1 MARSRARL
9 VVFAVLLL
17 VGLGLIGLDAAGA
30 LGPVRNI
37 LLAPLSIMQR
47 GVSRAWGGVSGLF
60 QSTPSETALAQRN
73 VQLEAQ
79 VASLQAQVTQLQEN
93 QADFKVLS
101 DLLKFA
107 RARPENQYLAAAVIG
122 RDPSPYLSYV
132 ILDRGSDQGIR
143 KDMPVVAAGGLVGRV
158 VEVTSVACKV
168 LPVVDA
174 ASSVNARLL
183 TSREEGVVV
192 GQPAGGLQ
200 MQYLSQSVNVNV
212 GETVVT
218 SGLGGH
224 FPADL
229 LIGTVNA
236 VQKQDYEVLQKADLT
251 PAADFSRLD
260 IVLIITNFKPIDF
273 SPFLQATPGP

>member
-1 MARSRARL
+1 M
-9 VVFAVLLL
+9 VFAVLVVVSLAL
-17 VGLGLIGLDAAGA
+17 LGLNAAGA
-30 LGPVRNI
+30 LGPARNV
-37 LLAPLSIMQR
+37 LLMPLSIMQR
-47 GVSRAWGGVSGLF
+47 GVARAWGGLSGLF
-60 QSTPSETALAQRN
+60 QSTSSDSALAQRN

-79 VASLQAQVTQLQEN
+79 VATLQGQLTQAQEN

-107 RARPENQYLAAAVIG
+107 RERPDNQYLAASIIG

-132 ILDRGSDQGIR
+132 ILDRGSDQGVR
-143 KDMPVVAAGGLVGRV
+143 KDMPVVAAGGLVGQV

-168 LPVVDA
+168 LPIVDV
-174 ASSVNARLL
+174 ASSINARLL
-183 TSREEGVVV
+183 TSQEEGVVV

-212 GETVVT
+212 GESVVT

-229 LIGTVNA
+229 LIGTVSA

-251 PAADFSRLD
+251 PSVDFSRLD
-260 IVLIITNFKPIDF
+260 IVLIITNFQPIDF
-273 SPFLQATPGP
+273 SPFLQPTPAP

>member
-1 MARSRARL
+1 M
-9 VVFAVLLL
+9 VFAVLVL
-17 VGLGLIGLDAAGA
+17 VSLGLLGLDAAGA
-30 LGPVRNI
+30 LGPARNV
-37 LLAPLSIMQR
+37 LLTPLSIMQR
-47 GVSRAWGGVSGLF
+47 GVARAWGGISGLF
-60 QSTPSETALAQRN
+60 QSTSAESELAQRN

-79 VASLQAQVTQLQEN
+79 VASLQAQLTQAQEN

-107 RARPENQYLAAAVIG
+107 RERPENQYLAASIIG

-132 ILDRGSDQGIR
+132 ILDRGSDQGVR
-143 KDMPVVAAGGLVGRV
+143 KDMPVVAAGGLVGQV

-168 LPVVDA
+168 LPIVDV
-174 ASSVNARLL
+174 ASSINARLL
-183 TSREEGVVV
+183 ASQEEGVVV

-212 GETVVT
+212 GESVVT

-224 FPADL
+224 FPADIV
-229 LIGTVNA
+229 IGTVSA

-251 PAADFSRLD
+251 PSVDFSRLD
-260 IVLIITNFKPIDF
+260 IVLIITNFQPIDF
-273 SPFLQATPGP
+273 SPFLQPTPAP